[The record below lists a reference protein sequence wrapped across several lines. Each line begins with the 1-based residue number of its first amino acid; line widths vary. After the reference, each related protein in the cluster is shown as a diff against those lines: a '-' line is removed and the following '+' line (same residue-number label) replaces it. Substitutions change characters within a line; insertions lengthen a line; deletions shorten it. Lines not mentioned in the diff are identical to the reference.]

1 MSFLSK
7 ITLFIACI
15 ISSLSF
21 AQSRA
26 TIEGVVTDNFGIL
39 PGTTISIEGYNK
51 TTQTDI
57 NGTFSFQVDEG
68 EYVLSASFVMYN
80 VLYKTVVVKA
90 GETQKVNFKLET
102 GFSVDEPISLGTRSD
117 PVSSFQNTASVD
129 IISPQQITNS
139 SQIELS
145 QILHYLS
152 PSFYS
157 TRQTISDG
165 TDHIDPATLRGLG
178 TDQVLVLINGKR
190 RHNSSLLNVNGTIG
204 RGAVG
209 TDFNAIP
216 ISAIERIEILR
227 DGATSQYGS
236 DAIAGVIN
244 IILKNQT
251 NAVTLNNLLKINEEG
266 DGLTQFAGANFGM
279 KLGKEGFLNIT
290 GEYRKREATNRAG
303 NYTGRVYVDNEEE
316 DNALIDQ
323 NNFFDQT
330 GYSDRQVMQVGNAET
345 QNLAIHFNGEIK
357 VSDSA
362 QVYLHGGRNY
372 REGKSAGF
380 YRFPKDQDRVITDL
394 FPNGFS
400 PEILTDIQDDA
411 VTLGLRGSKHNWGI
425 DFSHTIGMNAL
436 DYTINNSNNASL
448 GIASPTTFYAGGFL
462 YSQNTS
468 NLDLSKSFDWRSGLN
483 FSFGAELRVENYQI
497 GAGEEASYI
506 NGGSVFTNSEGL
518 EVPRIAGAQVFPG
531 IQPENEL
538 NKFRTNSSFYLD
550 IEANVNDKWLIQ
562 LAARNELYNDFGSQV
577 IWKVASR
584 YKVTNNTSLRGGI
597 ATGFRAP
604 SLHQVFFQNISTQ
617 FIDGNILQVGTFN
630 NESALAAQAFNVD
643 RLSPEL
649 SNHYSLGLSSKI
661 NANFSLALDYYY
673 IAIKDRIVLSGLI
686 SDGYEEILEPFGV
699 GAAQF
704 FTNAIDTDTQG
715 VDLALVYKNKVG
727 NGNLE
732 SSLGFNI
739 NTTTVGKDIRV
750 PIAFEGAEEVI
761 FSREEIG
768 RLEKGQ
774 PKYKL
779 SWRSFYDIEKFKIH
793 FNNTLFGPVEYFHP
807 DDGNSDNWV
816 VNDFTGNVES
826 RDQKFSAKVLTD
838 FSIHYQFHSRVSAAI
853 GGNNIFNVYP
863 DKHTHSSNT
872 SNGNFTYSRRVGQF
886 GVQGRN
892 YFVSLSL
899 SL

>member
-1 MSFLSK
+1 M
-7 ITLFIACI
+7 
-15 ISSLSF
+15 
-21 AQSRA
+21 
-26 TIEGVVTDNFGIL
+26 
-39 PGTTISIEGYNK
+39 
-51 TTQTDI
+51 
-57 NGTFSFQVDEG
+57 
-68 EYVLSASFVMYN
+68 
-80 VLYKTVVVKA
+80 
-90 GETQKVNFKLET
+90 
-102 GFSVDEPISLGTRSD
+102 
-117 PVSSFQNTASVD
+117 
-129 IISPQQITNS
+129 
-139 SQIELS
+139 
-145 QILHYLS
+145 
-152 PSFYS
+152 
-157 TRQTISDG
+157 
-165 TDHIDPATLRGLG
+165 
-178 TDQVLVLINGKR
+178 
-190 RHNSSLLNVNGTIG
+190 
-204 RGAVG
+204 
-209 TDFNAIP
+209 
-216 ISAIERIEILR
+216 
-227 DGATSQYGS
+227 
-236 DAIAGVIN
+236 
-244 IILKNQT
+244 
-251 NAVTLNNLLKINEEG
+251 
-266 DGLTQFAGANFGM
+266 
-279 KLGKEGFLNIT
+279 
-290 GEYRKREATNRAG
+290 
-303 NYTGRVYVDNEEE
+303 
-316 DNALIDQ
+316 
-323 NNFFDQT
+323 
-330 GYSDRQVMQVGNAET
+330 
-345 QNLAIHFNGEIK
+345 
-357 VSDSA
+357 
-362 QVYLHGGRNY
+362 
-372 REGKSAGF
+372 
-380 YRFPKDQDRVITDL
+380 
-394 FPNGFS
+394 
-400 PEILTDIQDDA
+400 
-411 VTLGLRGSKHNWGI
+411 
-425 DFSHTIGMNAL
+425 
-436 DYTINNSNNASL
+436 
-448 GIASPTTFYAGGFL
+448 
-462 YSQNTS
+462 
-468 NLDLSKSFDWRSGLN
+468 
-483 FSFGAELRVENYQI
+483 
-497 GAGEEASYI
+497 
-506 NGGSVFTNSEGL
+506 
-518 EVPRIAGAQVFPG
+518 
-531 IQPENEL
+531 
-538 NKFRTNSSFYLD
+538 
-550 IEANVNDKWLIQ
+550 
-562 LAARNELYNDFGSQV
+562 

-584 YKVTNNTSLRGGI
+584 YKLTNNTSLRGGI